1 MTMPVGSGSFA
12 LAPWQMWGQTVAV
25 SPVFRSAASVQEQVQ
40 VSTQIAKVNYK
51 RPETWTFFFGGKIIG
66 GMVSV
71 VDDVVV
77 RVQFNI
83 IIGVGRSSFRTAQA
97 PYAIH
102 DVGFALFSWIVPAGI
117 QPGSRDHPNN
127 TKYTTQ
133 VQTPE
138 LEDGAATPVRHLITQ
153 FPAEDIQIYADVG
166 IIAGDVGTRIDL
178 ELTGY
183 LAPANHVR
191 PEWFNYEEGQQF
203 RGNETG
209 GT

>member
-1 MTMPVGSGSFA
+1 MTMSGGSFA
-12 LAPWQMWGQTVAV
+12 LAPWQMWGQTVSV
-25 SPVFRSAASVQEQVQ
+25 SPVFRPASMLSEQVQ
-40 VSTQIAKVNYK
+40 ISTQIAKVNYK
-51 RPETWTFFFGGKIIG
+51 RPETWSFFFGGKIIG
-66 GMVSV
+66 GTVSPI
-71 VDDVVV
+71 DPVVV
-77 RVQFNI
+77 RVQFHLI
-83 IIGVGRSSFRTAQA
+83 LGVGRSSFRTAQG

-102 DVGFALFSWIVPAGI
+102 DVGFALFSWIVPAGS
-117 QPGSRDHPNN
+117 QPGSSTTNN

-138 LEDGAATPVRHLITQ
+138 LEDGALVPVRHLISQ

-191 PEWFNYEEGQQF
+191 PEWFDYEEGRQQF